1 MRRTIS
7 IVVTSLL
14 AVVVIG
20 TVVKWA
26 ASSSKKPLLVVRGVI
41 GSESKDFFADLRVKA
56 AFAKHGIDVQAVVA
70 GSGQIA
76 TLADGSKYN
85 FAFTAETSMV
95 GQLLA
100 ARRIT
105 TTYVPFYSPMAVAT
119 FTDVAQVLA
128 RANVARDHG
137 GWWTIDM
144 RRYLDLVG
152 EHTTWNK
159 LPGNTGYPATKP
171 VLITSTDRTASN
183 TAAMYAAIVSYVANK
198 NQVLDSPTSVDGVV
212 NRVSPVFVD
221 QRYTKQSTEALFD
234 EYLSAGQGTTP
245 MLIIPEA
252 QFVARAAA
260 PDGGIRPNMVLMYP
274 LPDVLS
280 KFTLVPLSASGD
292 TVGRLLTDDPS
303 LQQLAVDH
311 GFRIASKPAAIDT
324 FVKHNDLAK
333 LAPQPLDVIE
343 PPTYPILD
351 TLMTTIDAALHVSLG
366 PGPGPST
373 FNELLNVPAPATGR

>member
-1 MRRTIS
+1 
-7 IVVTSLL
+7 
-14 AVVVIG
+14 VVVIG

-26 ASSSKKPLLVVRGVI
+26 ASSSKKPLLVVRGVVD
-41 GSESKDFFADLRVKA
+41 SESKDFFADPRVKA

-70 GSGQIA
+70 DSGQIA
-76 TLADGSKYN
+76 TLTDGANYH
-85 FAFTAETSMV
+85 FAFTPDIATV

-100 ARRIT
+100 ARHVT

-144 RRYLDLVG
+144 RDYLDLVG
-152 EHTTWNK
+152 EHMTWEQ
-159 LPGNTGYPATKP
+159 LPGKTGYRATKP

-183 TAAMYAAIVSYVANK
+183 SAAMYAAIVSYVANQ
-198 NQVLDSPTSVDGVV
+198 NQVLDSPASVDTVV

-221 QRYTKQSTEALFD
+221 QRFTEQSTKALFD
-234 EYLSAGQGTTP
+234 RYLSAGQGTTP
-245 MLIIPEA
+245 MLIISEA
-252 QFVARAAA
+252 QFVARATAS
-260 PDGGIRPNMVLMYP
+260 DGGIHPNMVLMYP
-274 LPDVLS
+274 VPDVLS
-280 KFTLVPLSASGD
+280 KFTLVPFSASGD
-292 TVGRLLTDDPS
+292 AVGRLLDVDPG

-324 FVKHNDLAK
+324 FVKHNDLVHV
-333 LAPQPLDVIE
+333 APQPLDVIE

-351 TLMTTIDAALHVSLG
+351 ALMTTIDAALHVSLG

-373 FNELLNVPAPATGR
+373 SNELLNLPAPATGR

>member
-1 MRRTIS
+1 M
-7 IVVTSLL
+7 VTSLL

-41 GSESKDFFADLRVKA
+41 GSESKDFFADPRVKA
-56 AFAKHGIDVQAVVA
+56 AFAKQGIDVQAVVA

-85 FAFTAETSMV
+85 FAFTPETSTV

-100 ARRIT
+100 GRRIT

-119 FTDVAQVLA
+119 FTDVAKVLA
-128 RANVARDHG
+128 RANVAREHG

-152 EHTTWNK
+152 NHVSWNE
-159 LPGNTGYPATKP
+159 LPGNTAYPATKP
-171 VLITSTDRTASN
+171 VLITSTDQTASN

-198 NQVLDSPTSVDGVV
+198 NQVLESPTSVDGVV
-212 NRVSPVFVD
+212 NRVSPVFLD
-221 QRYTKQSTEALFD
+221 QRYTEQSTEALFD
-234 EYLSAGQGTTP
+234 EYLSAGQGAIP
-245 MLIIPEA
+245 MLMISEA
-252 QFVARAAA
+252 QFVARAA
-260 PDGGIRPNMVLMYP
+260 DGGGIRPNMVLMYP
-274 LPDVLS
+274 VPDVLS

-303 LQQLAVDH
+303 LQQLAVEH
-311 GFRIASKPAAIDT
+311 GFRIVSKPAAIDT

-343 PPTYPILD
+343 PPTSPILD
-351 TLMTTIDAALHVSLG
+351 ALMTTIDAALHVSLG

-373 FNELLNVPAPATGR
+373 SNELLNVPAPATGR